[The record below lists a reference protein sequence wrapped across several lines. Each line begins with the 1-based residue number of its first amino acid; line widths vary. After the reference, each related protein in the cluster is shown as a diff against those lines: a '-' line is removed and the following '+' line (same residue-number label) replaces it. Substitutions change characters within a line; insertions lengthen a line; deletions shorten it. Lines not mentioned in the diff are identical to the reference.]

1 MARFIYKM
9 QNILNLKEKMETQA
23 KNEFAEA
30 NMKAMEEEELLM
42 AAKRHLEE
50 SYAYNR
56 ELMGKDHID
65 VLKLNESEGFI
76 RSAKDQVRARE
87 IQLKMAQKKVEEK
100 RVLMQKAMQ
109 ERKTQ
114 EILKEHA
121 FDEFVAEEKA
131 AESKEI
137 DQLTSYTHGQKLKEE
152 S

>member
-1 MARFIYKM
+1 MARFIYRM

-30 NMKAMEEEELLM
+30 NMKAMEEEDLLEQ
-42 AAKRHLEE
+42 AKQHLED

-56 ELMGKDHID
+56 ELMMMDHID

-100 RVLMQKAMQ
+100 RVLMQRAMQ

-121 FDEFVAEEKA
+121 FETFLMEEKA
-131 AESKEI
+131 AENKEI
-137 DQLTSYTHGQKLKEE
+137 DQLTSYTHGQKIKEE
-152 S
+152 